1 VQNYQQDQ
9 QRQAMSKANDALK
22 DPAVRDAV
30 FNDATLAFA
39 GNKTGKHVVAEFFD
53 YDCPVCKIQ
62 FKALVELIKTD
73 PELKVVFHEFPIF
86 GPTSDENSK

>member
-1 VQNYQQDQ
+1 STSGFSKADIQQIVRDTISAEPKLILDSVQNYQQDQ

-53 YDCPVCKIQ
+53 YDCPVCK
-62 FKALVELIKTD
+62 
-73 PELKVVFHEFPIF
+73 
-86 GPTSDENSK
+86 